1 MSGRNELARLAA
13 ARPALLDH
21 TEQIVDADLE
31 HRIFRHIVSSG
42 PLGDAP
48 FVARRRRGRAGSLR
62 LAAAVIAGAAAA
74 TLAVFAGVRG
84 PGAPGQHDAG
94 SGSAVG
100 GAARPGRVISA
111 RTMADRT
118 ITALA
123 ASSRA
128 DIMYSR
134 TVFASGVAGS
144 TATIEDW
151 SYGISE
157 RTRWFSP
164 RGSLTFDG
172 SAVVSHGLRVRRFV
186 DYTSR
191 TWQQDSIAAAH
202 YGPGPGLSEEVDGL
216 LGVGPSGRH
225 FAPLPGL
232 RHRPPAPRNVIS
244 IVNVNGRRM
253 FQVLIRWTAQS
264 FMAEPWPLPMFVNSM
279 VDPGSTVGRVSSEAV
294 WIDAATY
301 LPVRVAVTAPGGR
314 VLMSQTLAWLPRDRA
329 NLAELTPAPVPA
341 GFRETQELAH

>member
-13 ARPALLDH
+13 ARPVILDH
-21 TEQIVDADLE
+21 TERIVDADLE
-31 HRIFRHIVSSG
+31 NRIFRHIVSSG
-42 PLGDAP
+42 SLGDAP
-48 FVARRRRGRAGSLR
+48 FVARRRRGRAGSFR

-84 PGAPGQHDAG
+84 TGAAGRHDAG
-94 SGSAVG
+94 SDPVVG
-100 GAARPGRVISA
+100 GAAGPGRVISA

-123 ASSRA
+123 ATSRT

-186 DYTSR
+186 DYPSR
-191 TWQQDSIAAAH
+191 TWQQDSIAAAR
-202 YGPGPGLSEEVDGL
+202 YGRGPGLSEDVDGL
-216 LGVGPSGRH
+216 LGVEPRVRH
-225 FAPLPGL
+225 FVQLPGL
-232 RHRPPAPRNVIS
+232 PHRPPPRNVIT

-253 FQVLIRWTAQS
+253 FQVLIRWSVRS
-264 FMAEPWPLPMFVNSM
+264 FMGEPWPLPMFVNSM
-279 VDPGSTVGRVSSEAV
+279 ADPASTVVRVSSEAV

-301 LPVRVAVTAPGGR
+301 LPVRVAVTGPGGR
-314 VLMSQTLAWLPRDRA
+314 VLMSQTLAWLPRNRA